1 MSKKRFSSGLD
12 SLFDSPRDGHDFVES
27 AMATQAPPPSV
38 SELEAEVKAVVMKR
52 TTTKNFTSDLDSLFQ
67 YAFTEAIEE
76 KAEKLRRESGLDDP
90 FDTKR
95 NTYKKPLAGLDALI
109 RETVDTSLVGF
120 EHAPIKRFTI
130 MFENKKIEKLKTIAK
145 QERAFVKD
153 LVGDVLTEF
162 INNYERQHK
171 V

>member
-12 SLFDSPRDGHDFVES
+12 SLFDSPHDEHGFGET
-27 AMATQAPPPSV
+27 ATAEKAPPPSV

-52 TTTKNFTSDLDSLFQ
+52 TTTKNFTSDLDSLFNE
-67 YAFTEAIEE
+67 AFTEVLEE
-76 KAEKLRRESGLDDP
+76 KVDKLRRSSGLDDP
-90 FDTKR
+90 FESSR
-95 NTYKKPLAGLDALI
+95 NTYKKPLSGLDALI
-109 RETVDTSLVGF
+109 RSTVDTSLMGL

-130 MFENKKIEKLKTIAK
+130 MFENKKIEKLKNIAK

-162 INNYERQHK
+162 INNYEKQHK
-171 V
+171 M

>member
-12 SLFDSPRDGHDFVES
+12 SLFDSPRDEQAFES
-27 AMATQAPPPSV
+27 ATAGQAPPPSV

-67 YAFTEAIEE
+67 DAFTEAIEE
-76 KAEKLRRESGLDDP
+76 NADKLRRDMDEDDP
-90 FDTKR
+90 FNSKR

-109 RETVDTSLVGF
+109 RETIDTSLVGL

-130 MFENKKIEKLKTIAK
+130 MFENKKIEQLKNIAK

-162 INNYERQHK
+162 IKNYEQQHK
-171 V
+171 

>member
-12 SLFDSPRDGHDFVES
+12 SLFDSPRDEQIVQS
-27 AMATQAPPPSV
+27 ATATQAPPPSA

-67 YAFTEAIEE
+67 DAFTEALEE
-76 KAEKLRRESGLDDP
+76 KADKLRRSSGLDDP
-90 FDTKR
+90 FESKR

-109 RETVDTSLVGF
+109 RETIDTSLMGL

-130 MFENKKIEKLKTIAK
+130 MFENKKIEKLKNIAK

-153 LVGDVLTEF
+153 LVGDVLSEF
-162 INNYERQHK
+162 IENYERQHK
-171 V
+171 M

>member
-12 SLFDSPRDGHDFVES
+12 SLFDSPRDEQPFADSVTAS
-27 AMATQAPPPSV
+27 QAPPPSV

-76 KAEKLRRESGLDDP
+76 KAEQLRRESGLDDP
-90 FDTKR
+90 FETQR

-109 RETVDTSLVGF
+109 RSTIDTSLVGL

-162 INNYERQHK
+162 IANYERQHK
-171 V
+171 M

>member
-12 SLFDSPRDGHDFVES
+12 SLFDNPRDEQEFEDVKAGK
-27 AMATQAPPPSV
+27 APPPSV

-52 TTTKNFTSDLDSLFQ
+52 TTTKNFTSDLDSLFN
-67 YAFTEAIEE
+67 YAFTEALEE
-76 KAEKLRRESGLDDP
+76 KVDKLRRDSGIDDP
-90 FDTKR
+90 FESKR
-95 NTYKKPLAGLDALI
+95 DNYKRPLSGLDALI
-109 RETVDTSLVGF
+109 RSTIDTSLMGL

-130 MFENKKIEKLKTIAK
+130 MFENKKIEQLKNIAK

-162 INNYERQHK
+162 IKNYEQQHNM
-171 V
+171 

>member
-12 SLFDSPRDGHDFVES
+12 SLFDSPREEQDFVDS
-27 AMATQAPPPSV
+27 VAADQAPPPSV

-67 YAFTEAIEE
+67 DAFTEAIEE
-76 KAEKLRRESGLDDP
+76 KADQLRRELDVDDP
-90 FDTKR
+90 FSVKR
-95 NTYKKPLAGLDALI
+95 NKYKKPLAGLDALI
-109 RETVDTSLVGF
+109 RETVDTSLVGL

-130 MFENKKIEKLKTIAK
+130 LFENKKIEKLKNIAK

-171 V
+171 

>member
-12 SLFDSPRDGHDFVES
+12 SLFDNPRDEHGFGET
-27 AMATQAPPPSV
+27 ATAEKAPPPSV

-52 TTTKNFTSDLDSLFQ
+52 TTTKNFTSDLDSLFNE
-67 YAFTEAIEE
+67 AFTEVLEE
-76 KAEKLRRESGLDDP
+76 KVDKLRRSSGLDDP
-90 FDTKR
+90 FESKQ
-95 NTYKKPLAGLDALI
+95 NTYKKPLSGLDALI
-109 RETVDTSLVGF
+109 RSTVDTSLMGL

-130 MFENKKIEKLKTIAK
+130 MFENKKIEKLKNIAK

-162 INNYERQHK
+162 INNYEKQHK
-171 V
+171 M

>member
-12 SLFDSPRDGHDFVES
+12 SLFDSPRDEQPFADSVTAG
-27 AMATQAPPPSV
+27 QAPPPSV

-76 KAEKLRRESGLDDP
+76 KAEKLRRESGVDDP
-90 FDTKR
+90 FESKR

-109 RETVDTSLVGF
+109 RETVDTSLMGL

-130 MFENKKIEKLKTIAK
+130 MFENKKIEKLKSIAK

-153 LVGDVLTEF
+153 LVGDVLTVF
-162 INNYERQHK
+162 IANYERQHSL
-171 V
+171 

>member
-12 SLFDSPRDGHDFVES
+12 SLFDSPRDEQAFVDS
-27 AMATQAPPPSV
+27 ATAAQAPPPSV

-67 YAFTEAIEE
+67 EAFSEAIGEQ
-76 KAEKLRRESGLDDP
+76 AEKMRLAMDLDDP
-90 FDTKR
+90 FSSKQ
-95 NTYKKPLAGLDALI
+95 NKYKKPLAGLDALI

-130 MFENKKIEKLKTIAK
+130 MFENKKIEKLKNIAK

-171 V
+171 

>member
-12 SLFDSPRDGHDFVES
+12 SLFDNPRDEQEFEDVKAGK
-27 AMATQAPPPSV
+27 APPPSV

-52 TTTKNFTSDLDSLFQ
+52 TTTKNFTSDLDSLFN
-67 YAFTEAIEE
+67 YAFTEALEE
-76 KAEKLRRESGLDDP
+76 KVDKLRRDSGIDDP
-90 FDTKR
+90 FESKR
-95 NTYKKPLAGLDALI
+95 DNYKRPLSGLDALI
-109 RETVDTSLVGF
+109 RSTVDTSLMGL

-130 MFENKKIEKLKTIAK
+130 MFENKKIEQLKNIAK

-162 INNYERQHK
+162 IKNYEQQHNM
-171 V
+171 

>member
-12 SLFDSPRDGHDFVES
+12 SLFDNPRDEQEFEDVKAGK
-27 AMATQAPPPSV
+27 APPPSV

-52 TTTKNFTSDLDSLFQ
+52 TTTKNFTSDLDSLFN
-67 YAFTEAIEE
+67 YAFTEALEE
-76 KAEKLRRESGLDDP
+76 KVDQLRRDSGIDDP
-90 FDTKR
+90 FESKR
-95 NTYKKPLAGLDALI
+95 DNYKRPLSGLDALI
-109 RETVDTSLVGF
+109 RSTVDTSLMGL

-130 MFENKKIEKLKTIAK
+130 MFENKKIEQLKNIAK

-162 INNYERQHK
+162 IKNYEQQHNM
-171 V
+171 

>member
-12 SLFDSPRDGHDFVES
+12 SLFDNPRDEQEFEDVKAGK
-27 AMATQAPPPSV
+27 APPPSV

-52 TTTKNFTSDLDSLFQ
+52 TTTKNFTSDLDSLFN
-67 YAFTEAIEE
+67 YAFTEALEE
-76 KAEKLRRESGLDDP
+76 KVDKLRRDSGIDDP
-90 FDTKR
+90 FESKR
-95 NTYKKPLAGLDALI
+95 DNYKRPLSGLDALI
-109 RETVDTSLVGF
+109 RSTVDTSLMGL

-130 MFENKKIEKLKTIAK
+130 MFENKKIEQLKNIAK

-162 INNYERQHK
+162 IKNYEQQHK
-171 V
+171 M

>member
-12 SLFDSPRDGHDFVES
+12 SLFDNPRDEQEFEDVKAGK
-27 AMATQAPPPSV
+27 APPPSV

-52 TTTKNFTSDLDSLFQ
+52 TTTKNFTSDLDSLFN
-67 YAFTEAIEE
+67 YAFTEALEE
-76 KAEKLRRESGLDDP
+76 KVDKLRRDSGIDDP
-90 FDTKR
+90 FESKR
-95 NTYKKPLAGLDALI
+95 DNYKRPLSGLDALI
-109 RETVDTSLVGF
+109 RSTIDTSLMGL

-130 MFENKKIEKLKTIAK
+130 MFENKKIEQLKNIAK

-162 INNYERQHK
+162 IKNYEQQHK
-171 V
+171 M

>member
-12 SLFDSPRDGHDFVES
+12 SLFDNPRDEQEFEDVKAGK
-27 AMATQAPPPSV
+27 APPPSV

-52 TTTKNFTSDLDSLFQ
+52 TTTKNFTSDLDSLFN
-67 YAFTEAIEE
+67 YAFTEALEE
-76 KAEKLRRESGLDDP
+76 KVDQLRRDSGIDDP
-90 FDTKR
+90 FESKR
-95 NTYKKPLAGLDALI
+95 DNYKRPLSGLDALI
-109 RETVDTSLVGF
+109 RSTVDTSLMGL

-130 MFENKKIEKLKTIAK
+130 MFENKKIEQLKNIAK

-162 INNYERQHK
+162 IKNYEQQHK
-171 V
+171 M